1 MKTWNKE
8 KIIHF
13 LDTCQLKRPISD
25 LRIVSA
31 SDKDAYYL
39 GYGDLNYDGIP
50 ITEPTDPEVIGK
62 LFEVSLSKSISSI
75 KLHSLCDGVNES
87 DEILVKTVERKDG
100 RTNIDA
106 DVIEAFIR
114 LFEKDHQCFS
124 WYWNRSFYIK
134 RGSLF
139 LDDDDLSMP

>member
-8 KIIHF
+8 QIIHF
-13 LDTCQLKRPISD
+13 LDACQLKRPISD

-31 SDKDAYYL
+31 SDKDKFYL
-39 GYGDLNYDGIP
+39 NYFNSGYDGISVF
-50 ITEPTDPEVIGK
+50 EPEAMGK
-62 LFEVSLSKSISSI
+62 LFEVSLSKTISSI

-100 RTNIDA
+100 STNIDA

-114 LFEKDHQCFS
+114 LFEKVQQSFPWD
-124 WYWNRSFYIK
+124 RSFFIH
-134 RGSLF
+134 RPTIS
-139 LDDDDLSMP
+139 DDLGMP